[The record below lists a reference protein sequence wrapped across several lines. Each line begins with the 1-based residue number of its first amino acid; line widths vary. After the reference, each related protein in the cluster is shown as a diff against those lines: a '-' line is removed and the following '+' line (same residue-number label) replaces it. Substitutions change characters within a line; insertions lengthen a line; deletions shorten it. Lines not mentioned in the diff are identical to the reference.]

1 MREAFKVLLEEL
13 EADLS
18 KLELEPDPLKRL
30 GHCLERV
37 EIAIDEVP
45 KREDFEIYYGE
56 VGFLFLKELMPQ
68 LFRKLLY
75 YHLRFD
81 LEMHK
86 ASSIKR
92 EYIRYCE
99 NKLGQIRR
107 WLDENLGFIKYYY
120 SKAFE
125 EEEWYVLNK
134 AGGRIPKVLNNYL
147 KFPFQH
153 ESAGIVATILAYEDF
168 AKVLKIELQG
178 SELVL
183 KPAKWNGKTIEL
195 VEQIMGEYETGH
207 TVVNGQ
213 PATQDYLVARAEK
226 MYHNVS
232 LKNFD
237 NLASQARARKAR
249 TPYHEKKI
257 QLINARADEL
267 LDENQ
272 K

>member
-1 MREAFKVLLEEL
+1 MRKEFKVLIEQL

-18 KLELEPDPLKRL
+18 KFELEPNPLKRF
-30 GHCLERV
+30 GRCLERV
-37 EIAIDEVP
+37 EAAIVEVP

-56 VGFLFLKELMPQ
+56 VGFLLLKELMPQ

-81 LEMHK
+81 LEMNK
-86 ASSIKR
+86 ASSTKQ
-92 EYIRYCE
+92 EYTQYCE
-99 NKLGQIRR
+99 NKLGQIRQ
-107 WLDENLGFIKYYY
+107 WLDDNLGFIKYYY
-120 SKAFE
+120 SQAFE

-134 AGGRIPKVLNNYL
+134 AGGRIPDVMNDYL

-153 ESAGIVATILAYEDF
+153 ESAGVVATILAYEDF
-168 AKVLKIELQG
+168 AKVLKVELQEP
-178 SELVL
+178 ELVL
-183 KPAKWNGKTIEL
+183 EPAKWNGKTMEL

-207 TVVNGQ
+207 TVVNGE

-226 MYHNVS
+226 MYSNVS

-237 NLASQARARKAR
+237 NLASQARARKVR

-257 QLINARADEL
+257 KLINSRADEL
-267 LDENQ
+267 LDEKQ